1 MITKTFTMPTKRDYK
16 AEYKKF
22 QSSTKSKKY
31 RAELNKY
38 NRKKGTYGNGDGKDA
53 SHKGGKIVGF
63 EKESVNRGRA
73 EKSRLKKEANMP
85 DFNPMIDK
93 ALDEV
98 IEEYTMSRKGVIDKI
113 ATLAKA
119 NRYGTVDGTQM
130 NGKSAKEII
139 AIYNHPKMK
148 KFKKAMADYTVDDFV
163 NLSIKLKKVLGIKV
177 EAKVS
182 INKKEMDKL
191 HKGDKI
197 EKDGTEIIFKEE
209 DLMNENPAAI
219 AAAQRMVVQ
228 NKMGKKVSVMTAKNA
243 SYKEK
248 DPSAHNKAKSIWD
261 RIKARFKK
269 EGMNESI
276 DCLCEA
282 CWKGYEKKGMKTMFG
297 KRYPNCVKK
306 KKSESVNEVSDKQK
320 RKIYKKAFGKEY
332 DDPKRK
338 QAPLPLDIAYKVAL
352 NRLKKKEG
360 VKEYG
365 TPSLT
370 TMQLRDIAKHTG
382 AKEAAIK
389 RFLKKS
395 TKVKSSDLTT
405 FIHVAKKDGYKATNT
420 SPSKKKQNASI
431 VMKAINGDKS
441 AEKQIQKTL
450 TDKGL
455 TKNYGVKEGLGDR
468 ISKISKKYAK
478 GQKKS
483 KKALKNKKGPYQEG
497 VNENSAEKA
506 KIVKFL
512 IKYGNNPKE
521 VKPWVDKH
529 YKKAKGDRSGA
540 TPAQLAQYISFLT
553 ANESVNEDVWTPA
566 ETKAVD
572 KIDGEFQKMMAK
584 KGIEPYSVE
593 ASRLWRSAG
602 FNKKMRKIFGKNESV
617 NEARLD
623 PKQLLQQ
630 LGGNKFIMMTGAKNL
645 AVDKAKNT
653 LHMKIGRNAKGISH
667 LRIKLTGA
675 DLYDMEFLQIRA
687 GNIKVKAKVKGIYA
701 DQLQKMFTKHT
712 GMYTS
717 LGTMGR

>member
-177 EAKVS
+177 NEHTVKFSKAD
-182 INKKEMDKL
+182 MGKL
-191 HKGDKI
+191 HKDGEISK
-197 EKDGTEIIFKEE
+197 KDPDGKAHKYVFKE
-209 DLMNENPAAI
+209 DQL
-219 AAAQRMVVQ
+219 R
-228 NKMGKKVSVMTAKNA
+228 
-243 SYKEK
+243 
-248 DPSAHNKAKSIWD
+248 SAFSHI
-261 RIKARFKK
+261 
-269 EGMNESI
+269 MNESI

-297 KRYPNCVKK
+297 KQYPNCVKK
-306 KKSESVNEVSDKQK
+306 
-320 RKIYKKAFGKEY
+320 
-332 DDPKRK
+332 
-338 QAPLPLDIAYKVAL
+338 
-352 NRLKKKEG
+352 
-360 VKEYG
+360 
-365 TPSLT
+365 
-370 TMQLRDIAKHTG
+370 
-382 AKEAAIK
+382 
-389 RFLKKS
+389 
-395 TKVKSSDLTT
+395 TK
-405 FIHVAKKDGYKATNT
+405 
-420 SPSKKKQNASI
+420 
-431 VMKAINGDKS
+431 
-441 AEKQIQKTL
+441 
-450 TDKGL
+450 
-455 TKNYGVKEGLGDR
+455 KEGLGDR
-468 ISKISKKYAK
+468 MSKVSKKYAK

-521 VKPWVDKH
+521 VKPWVNKH

-553 ANESVNEDVWTPA
+553 ANESVNEGKLSENYKNSEWEVYVKDEKGNEKIVKKAKSKRAATILYNKIIKSDDYYEVGMKVVKESTNEGLDKRQA
-566 ETKAVD
+566 GETLK
-572 KIDGEFQKMMAK
+572 
-584 KGIEPYSVE
+584 
-593 ASRLWRSAG
+593 
-602 FNKKMRKIFGKNESV
+602 
-617 NEARLD
+617 
-623 PKQLLQQ
+623 Q
-630 LGGNKFIMMTGAKNL
+630 LGGNKFIAMTGAKNFTVGKEGL
-645 AVDKAKNT
+645 AF
-653 LHMKIGRNAKGISH
+653 KIGRNAKAVNYVVIQLNG
-667 LRIKLTGA
+667 K
-675 DLYDMEFLQIRA
+675 DLYDMKFQ
-687 GNIKVKAKVKGIYA
+687 KGTRVLKTANDVYG

>member
-31 RAELNKY
+31 RAELNQY

-177 EAKVS
+177 EAKVN

-197 EKDGTEIIFKEE
+197 EKDGTEIIYKEE
-209 DLMNENPAAI
+209 DLNEAGMELKKLEDAI
-219 AAAQRMVVQ
+219 
-228 NKMGKKVSVMTAKNA
+228 KF
-243 SYKEK
+243 
-248 DPSAHNKAKSIWD
+248 
-261 RIKARFKK
+261 FKK
-269 EGMNESI
+269 KIEKQGRVTNARDEEHLERLMKVYNDMGGRKIKENNE
-276 DCLCEA
+276 LFEWLQEA

-297 KRYPNCVKK
+297 KQYPNCVKK

-360 VKEYG
+360 VN
-365 TPSLT
+365 
-370 TMQLRDIAKHTG
+370 
-382 AKEAAIK
+382 EAFAIQY
-389 RFLKKS
+389 
-395 TKVKSSDLTT
+395 
-405 FIHVAKKDGYKATNT
+405 KKDKRYLTRKELFDKKPLKFKTEDEAKSMLNGLDYKYRTNY
-420 SPSKKKQNASI
+420 KI
-431 VMKAINGDKS
+431 VKI
-441 AEKQIQKTL
+441 
-450 TDKGL
+450 
-455 TKNYGVKEGLGDR
+455 KEGLGDR
-468 ISKISKKYAK
+468 MSKVSKKYAK

-483 KKALKNKKGPYQEG
+483 KKALKNKKGPYQEEM
-497 VNENSAEKA
+497 NETPYELGGMKVYSKSDGLKKVKSMQKTDGA
-506 KIVKFL
+506 KIYKVTKTKTKLYDKYPVTMYNLHTKNKNHSTNSNPYGLDMMRGVYLIPVKESV
-512 IKYGNNPKE
+512 KE
-521 VKPWVDKH
+521 GVDKF
-529 YKKAKGDRSGA
+529 KKLPGKVVAKRMMSIKSLKPYASMIAKKKSVSTIDLERELPYDKVSVKD
-540 TPAQLAQYISFLT
+540 IDKVMK
-553 ANESVNEDVWTPA
+553 ESVNEGLDKRQA
-566 ETKAVD
+566 GETLK
-572 KIDGEFQKMMAK
+572 
-584 KGIEPYSVE
+584 
-593 ASRLWRSAG
+593 
-602 FNKKMRKIFGKNESV
+602 
-617 NEARLD
+617 
-623 PKQLLQQ
+623 Q
-630 LGGNKFIMMTGAKNL
+630 LGGNKFIAMTGAKNFTIGKEGL
-645 AVDKAKNT
+645 AF
-653 LHMKIGRNAKGISH
+653 KIGRNAKAVNYVVIQLNG
-667 LRIKLTGA
+667 K
-675 DLYDMEFLQIRA
+675 DLYDMKFQ
-687 GNIKVKAKVKGIYA
+687 KGTRVLKTANDVYG

>member
-1 MITKTFTMPTKRDYK
+1 MGLVHAYKKGEVPASKVSQAVKDAAKSMKKSSVKKYAKTKHDDLPLKKEERDYK
-16 AEYKKF
+16 DEYKKF

-119 NRYGTVDGTQM
+119 NRYGDVDGTKM
-130 NGKSAKEII
+130 NGKTAKEII

-148 KFKKAMADYTVDDFV
+148 KFKKAMADYTVDNFV
-163 NLSIKLKKVLGIKV
+163 DLTIKLPKVLGIKV

-191 HKGDKI
+191 HKGGKV

-248 DPSAHNKAKSIWD
+248 DSGAHNKAKSIWD

-306 KKSESVNEVSDKQK
+306 
-320 RKIYKKAFGKEY
+320 
-332 DDPKRK
+332 
-338 QAPLPLDIAYKVAL
+338 
-352 NRLKKKEG
+352 
-360 VKEYG
+360 
-365 TPSLT
+365 
-370 TMQLRDIAKHTG
+370 
-382 AKEAAIK
+382 
-389 RFLKKS
+389 
-395 TKVKSSDLTT
+395 TK
-405 FIHVAKKDGYKATNT
+405 
-420 SPSKKKQNASI
+420 
-431 VMKAINGDKS
+431 
-441 AEKQIQKTL
+441 
-450 TDKGL
+450 
-455 TKNYGVKEGLGDR
+455 KEGLGDR
-468 ISKISKKYAK
+468 MSKVSKKYAK

-553 ANESVNEDVWTPA
+553 ANESVNERDNVGMAYKRTLA
-566 ETKAVD
+566 KVELK
-572 KIDGEFQKMMAK
+572 KIKDAILMFQKKIK
-584 KGIEPYSVE
+584 KQGSVTNARDE
-593 ASRLWRSAG
+593 EHL
-602 FNKKMRKIFGKNESV
+602 KNLIKVYKQMGGTGVKESV
-617 NEARLD
+617 NEGLD
-623 PKQLLQQ
+623 KRQAGETLKQ
-630 LGGNKFIMMTGAKNL
+630 LGGNKFIAMTGAKNFTIGKEGL
-645 AVDKAKNT
+645 AF
-653 LHMKIGRNAKGISH
+653 KIGRNAKAVNYVVIQLNG
-667 LRIKLTGA
+667 K
-675 DLYDMEFLQIRA
+675 DLYDMKFQ
-687 GNIKVKAKVKGIYA
+687 KGTRVLKTANDVYG

>member
-1 MITKTFTMPTKRDYK
+1 MPTKRDYK

-177 EAKVS
+177 EAKVN

-228 NKMGKKVSVMTAKNA
+228 NKMGKKVSVMTAKNT

-248 DPSAHNKAKSIWD
+248 DPSAHNKAKSIFQ
-261 RIKARFKK
+261 RIKDRFKK
-269 EGMNESI
+269 KNESI
-276 DCLCEA
+276 NEAGMELKKLEDAIKFFKKKIEKQGRVTNARDEDHLERLMKIYNDMGGKKIKENDELFEWLQEA

-306 KKSESVNEVSDKQK
+306 
-320 RKIYKKAFGKEY
+320 
-332 DDPKRK
+332 
-338 QAPLPLDIAYKVAL
+338 
-352 NRLKKKEG
+352 
-360 VKEYG
+360 
-365 TPSLT
+365 
-370 TMQLRDIAKHTG
+370 
-382 AKEAAIK
+382 
-389 RFLKKS
+389 
-395 TKVKSSDLTT
+395 TK
-405 FIHVAKKDGYKATNT
+405 
-420 SPSKKKQNASI
+420 
-431 VMKAINGDKS
+431 
-441 AEKQIQKTL
+441 
-450 TDKGL
+450 
-455 TKNYGVKEGLGDR
+455 KEGLGDR
-468 ISKISKKYAK
+468 MSKVSKKYAK

-497 VNENSAEKA
+497 VNENSAEKS
-506 KIVKFL
+506 KILKL
-512 IKYGNNPKE
+512 MIKRGDNPKDAKKDLE
-521 VKPWVDKH
+521 KH
-529 YKKAKGDRSGA
+529 YKKAKGDRSKA
-540 TPAQLAQYISFLT
+540 TPSQLAQYIGYLG

-602 FNKKMRKIFGKNESV
+602 YNKKMRKIFGKNESV

-653 LHMKIGRNAKGISH
+653 LHMKIGRNAKGVNH

-675 DLYDMEFLQIRA
+675 DLYDMEFLQVRA
-687 GNIKVKAKVKGIYA
+687 GKVKVKAKVKGIYA

>member
-405 FIHVAKKDGYKATNT
+405 FIQVAKKDGYKATNT

-455 TKNYGVKEGLGDR
+455 TKPYGVKEGSYEEKQILNQLKGGELSLQIR
-468 ISKISKKYAK
+468 SSKGKTNFLKLTPEAAKKI
-478 GQKKS
+478 
-483 KKALKNKKGPYQEG
+483 
-497 VNENSAEKA
+497 A
-506 KIVKFL
+506 KIMKTM
-512 IKYGNNPKE
+512 IP
-521 VKPWVDKH
+521 
-529 YKKAKGDRSGA
+529 
-540 TPAQLAQYISFLT
+540 
-553 ANESVNEDVWTPA
+553 ES
-566 ETKAVD
+566 
-572 KIDGEFQKMMAK
+572 I
-584 KGIEPYSVE
+584 
-593 ASRLWRSAG
+593 
-602 FNKKMRKIFGKNESV
+602 

-623 PKQLLQQ
+623 PRQLLQQ
-630 LGGNKFIMMTGAKNL
+630 LGGNKFIAMTGAKNL

-653 LHMKIGRNAKGISH
+653 LHMKIGRNAKGVSH

-675 DLYDMEFLQIRA
+675 DLYDMEFLQVRA
-687 GNIKVKAKVKGIYA
+687 GNVKVKSKVKGVYN

-717 LGTMGR
+717 L